1 MPRTV
6 ARNSTLIRTA
16 AALAGLAGLV
26 LSPRGVSPLGGA
38 PAAAQVLPRGAQTV
52 PTLAYDA
59 ALSALAAGDYQA
71 ALDTAAHGY
80 AGGVRTGNQRWIDS
94 IPSAVMVGE
103 ARWELGNLREALAAY
118 DEAIL
123 LGAAHAEWLLAVQF
137 PTQALQPVVRP
148 RVATWGRSTRGTKP
162 AALPDTMSIRQGG
175 GDPQQVLRQGGV
187 LSAPVNVPL
196 RPQEIMKAL
205 VIALYRRGTILGP
218 LAGEGTSIDE
228 INTALS
234 KRPAP
239 AGHWSQ
245 AWIDVALGT
254 AAWSQGRNDQALP
267 LLERGVAFGGKLDH
281 PLTAWGLL
289 VAGRIAMEKDDAV
302 GAARLFEEAS
312 YAAAEFGDTRAL
324 EESLRRAFEAHQ
336 AAGTPGV
343 PGSVQGA
350 CEWSKGTLP
359 VLRATLLAAEAE
371 VLAAAGNPQ
380 AAASR
385 LAGIDARLLRGA
397 CGVAVAHA
405 AATVAY
411 AGGETAAGDA
421 DLAKALA
428 AARPRS
434 PRLFQTARLLEQVMA
449 GANAI
454 SDRQADLLFARL
466 LGDPA
471 PREFVVDPV
480 ESLVAVTTPRP
491 EAFEAWEM
499 VALRRGSDAALA
511 AGEQALR
518 SRWMSLQPAGGRRI
532 GLERLLGADAA
543 RLPRD
548 AIALRRG
555 IVDRHPGLSKLL
567 DEDTRLRTALSAT
580 LAGAAGQDQPRGGP
594 PGDAKVWDEFAVHS
608 ARRSAAIDLLAAGRE
623 AIAVDFPPRLPPA
636 DIRAR
641 LAPGEAIL
649 SFRWTAAGLR
659 GTLETRDRAA
669 SWQVRATAELTR
681 ELAHLARAL
690 CLFDPHAPVPT
701 DRIAASD
708 WRSHAAAV
716 ERLLFEPS
724 RVTLGEGIDDL
735 AIVPDGAL
743 WYLPFELLPVGSARD
758 PQPDDAADAAPPML
772 RDECRVRYAPTRSL
786 AVTGVPSVADGAP
799 AAVGPIGIH
808 AGHAPRGEKPELIA
822 EAARRL
828 ATTIERTLPLAV
840 APTPGH
846 GGTRPEL
853 EAALCEGIVVLDEI
867 DLAGESPVAARGLFG
882 RHDRAGRGG
891 GTFAEWLASPHKRP
905 TRVALPGMQ
914 TPMAAGLAKPVARP
928 GEELFVAATD
938 LLAAGARTALLA
950 RWRVGGKSST
960 DLVTEFFRDVDA
972 PDAVPAA
979 SWSRAVDLVTAEEPD
994 PALEGRL
1001 RVVGQTLPPDL
1012 RHPFFWSGYLL
1023 VDGGTAPPP
1032 PPPAARAPG
1041 LPAAKVPAPKQPG
1054 AEPAAPKGP
1063 APKAPAAKRA
1073 K

>member
-1 MPRTV
+1 MTRTA
-6 ARNSTLIRTA
+6 ARFSTTIRTA
-16 AALAGLAGLV
+16 TVVAALVGLGPVAGTE
-26 LSPRGVSPLGGA
+26 SPLGGTRA
-38 PAAAQVLPRGAQTV
+38 VAQVVPRGAQTV

-59 ALSALAAGDYQA
+59 ALSALAAGEYSA
-71 ALDTAAHGY
+71 ALDTAARGY

-94 IPSAVMVGE
+94 IPSATTVGE
-103 ARWELGNLREALAAY
+103 AQWELGQLREAVAAY

-137 PTQALQPVVRP
+137 PTQALQPIVRP
-148 RVATWGRSTRGTKP
+148 RVATWGRSGRGTKP

-218 LAGEGTSIDE
+218 LAGEGTAIDE

-254 AAWSQGRNDQALP
+254 AAWSQGRFDQALP
-267 LLERGVAFGGKLDH
+267 LLDRGVAFGGKLDH

-312 YAAAEFGDTRAL
+312 YAAAEFGDSRAL
-324 EESLRRAFEAHQ
+324 EEALRLAYEAHQ
-336 AAGTPGV
+336 AAGSPGV
-343 PGSVQGA
+343 PASVKGA
-350 CEWSKGTLP
+350 CEWAAGTLP

-371 VLAAAGNPQ
+371 TLASAGNPQ
-380 AAASR
+380 GAAAR
-385 LAGIDARLLRGA
+385 MAEIDARLLRGDAGRGA

-405 AATVAY
+405 AAMVAY
-411 AGGETAAGDA
+411 AGGDTAAGDA
-421 DLAKALA
+421 DLSKALA
-428 AARPRS
+428 GARPRS

-449 GANAI
+449 GTNAI
-454 SDRQADLLFARL
+454 SDRQADLLFSRL

-471 PREFVVDPV
+471 PRDFVFDPV
-480 ESLVAVTTPRP
+480 EALVAVTTPRP
-491 EAFEAWEM
+491 EAFEAWEL
-499 VALRRGSDAALA
+499 VALRRGTDAALA

-518 SRWMSLQPAGGRRI
+518 ARWMSLQPAGGRRI
-532 GLERLLGADAA
+532 GLERLLGHDPV

-548 AIALRRG
+548 AIAVRKG
-555 IVDRHPGLSKLL
+555 ILDRHPGLSRLL
-567 DEDTRLRTALSAT
+567 AEDTRLRTALSAV
-580 LAGAAGQDQPRGGP
+580 LAGAVGQDQPRGGP
-594 PGDAKVWDEFAVHS
+594 PGDAKDWDEFAVHS
-608 ARRSAAIDLLAAGRE
+608 ARRAAAIDLLAAGRE
-623 AIAVDFPPRLPPA
+623 AIAVDFPPRLAPA
-636 DIRAR
+636 DVRAR
-641 LAPGEAIL
+641 LAPGEALL

-659 GTLETRDRAA
+659 GVLETRERVAT
-669 SWQVRATAELTR
+669 WQVRATAELAR
-681 ELAHLARAL
+681 ELSHLARAL

-701 DRIAASD
+701 DRLAASE
-708 WRSHAAAV
+708 WRARAAAV
-716 ERLLFEPS
+716 ERLLFENS
-724 RVTLGEGIDDL
+724 KVTLGEGIEEL

-743 WYLPFELLPVGSARD
+743 WYLPFELLPAGSARD
-758 PQPDDAADAAPPML
+758 PEPEDDAQEAPPML
-772 RDECRVRYAPTRSL
+772 RDVCRIRYAPTRSL
-786 AVTGVPSVADGAP
+786 AVAGAP
-799 AAVGPIGIH
+799 QAPADVPAAAAPVGIH
-808 AGHAPRGEKPELIA
+808 AGHAPRGEKPESVV

-828 ATTIERTLPLAV
+828 AASLERTLPLAV

-846 GGTRPEL
+846 GGTRPAL
-853 EAALCEGIVVLDEI
+853 EAALCDGVVVLDEVE
-867 DLAGESPVAARGLFG
+867 LAGEAPVGARGLFG

-891 GTFAEWLASPHKRP
+891 GTFADWLASPHKRP
-905 TRVALPGMQ
+905 ARVALPGMQ
-914 TPMAAGLAKPVARP
+914 TPMAAGLVKPVARP

-938 LLAAGARTALLA
+938 LLAAGARTALLS

-960 DLVTEFFRDVDA
+960 DLVAELFRDLDA
-972 PDAVPAA
+972 PAAVPAA
-979 SWSRAVDLVTAEEPD
+979 SWARAVDLVTAEEPD
-994 PALEGRL
+994 PALEGRI
-1001 RVVGQTLPPDL
+1001 RVVGHSLPADL
-1012 RHPFFWSGYLL
+1012 RHPFFWAGYLL

-1032 PPPAARAPG
+1032 VPQAAPAAK
-1041 LPAAKVPAPKQPG
+1041 LPAAKAPAG
-1054 AEPAAPKGP
+1054 GPAAADPP
-1063 APKAPAAKRA
+1063 AGKRPAAKRA